1 MNLARKNIKK
11 KKLIKLQKNIKRKTN
26 LKKDFSNFNNRRS
39 RRAKKFLKNLNT
51 LLLIKFMNN
60 PLLLPIQMT
69 RKFLINLNALM
80 TPKRRHTSKRSW
92 EIRNLEQNY
101 ASEPHK
107 MAKHMQTSTEWLMV
121 RRQLWVFS
129 RLKRMTSVSE
139 VLPLLSGH
147 HRNQLPPWTTALPCS
162 LTWPL
167 TSYSSPNITQELSD
181 ATKDGDHILEMQ
193 S

>member
-1 MNLARKNIKK
+1 LLPQLSQKSIILFINQRSSTNLARKNLKK

-39 RRAKKFLKNLNT
+39 RRAKRFLKNLNT

-69 RKFLINLNALM
+69 TKFLINLNAPM
-80 TPKRRHTSKRSW
+80 TLKRRHTSKRSW

-107 MAKHMQTSTEWLMV
+107 MARWRQTGTEW
-121 RRQLWVFS
+121 
-129 RLKRMTSVSE
+129 
-139 VLPLLSGH
+139 
-147 HRNQLPPWTTALPCS
+147 
-162 LTWPL
+162 
-167 TSYSSPNITQELSD
+167 
-181 ATKDGDHILEMQ
+181 
-193 S
+193 